1 MRFSLGMLLI
11 LVANAAFTVYCVSPL
26 TGGSYLT
33 CCIVVPTALALGFR
47 FAGQWSKTHAALLA
61 WVCAT
66 VLGSLLLGYGS
77 FHKTYVEQ
85 AQGFLIGHW
94 SSIVVSMI
102 VGLVP
107 GSICGLLSLA
117 IYWVIA
123 SAFPIKPSETR
134 INQA

>member
-11 LVANAAFTVYCVSPL
+11 LVANVAFTVYCVSPL
-26 TGGSYLT
+26 TGGSYIT
-33 CCIVVPTALALGFR
+33 CCIVVPTALALGSR
-47 FAGQWSKTHAALLA
+47 FAGQWSKTHAALLV
-61 WVCAT
+61 WVCAP

-102 VGLVP
+102 VGVVP

-117 IYWVIA
+117 IYWVTA
-123 SAFPIKPSETR
+123 SALPVKPKETLTD
-134 INQA
+134 QG